1 MFANITYGGVKAI
14 VGKLGTFLLWL
25 PLIIPFI
32 IVYACTAVLLRL
44 CFTLVRSPE
53 VIVIWPLRL
62 LLAIPTFAVFAAER
76 MIWDLWAEFA
86 GNLFEN
92 LDFWSAAAR
101 YEVLDNG
108 NATTLSPVPV
118 PLSVSD
124 RPPASSQVVA
134 TAISMVVSS
143 LATVLVLRRQGV

>member
-1 MFANITYGGVKAI
+1 M
-14 VGKLGTFLLWL
+14 
-25 PLIIPFI
+25 
-32 IVYACTAVLLRL
+32 R
-44 CFTLVRSPE
+44 RPE
-53 VIVIWPLRL
+53 VIVILPLRL
-62 LLAIPTFAVFAAER
+62 LLALPTFVVFAAER
-76 MIWDLWAEFA
+76 MIWALWAEFA
-86 GNLFEN
+86 GNHLEN

-101 YEVLDNG
+101 YEVLDNETS
-108 NATTLSPVPV
+108 TTKSQVPV